1 LLVVLADGSVRTVNP
16 NVSADTF
23 WAAVT
28 PAGGELLGAD
38 W

>member
-1 LLVVLADGSVRTVNP
+1 MADGSVR
-16 NVSADTF
+16 NVAATISQYTF

-28 PAGGELLGAD
+28 PDGGEVLGND